1 MIKKLNENRW
11 RIFMLVVGIILVILG
26 ILGKLFSSVSH
37 ITDSTAKAMGWT
49 ALNKIVSILSNILLV
64 IGVLFIIGSFLV

>member
-1 MIKKLNENRW
+1 
-11 RIFMLVVGIILVILG
+11 MLVVGIILVILG

-64 IGVLFIIGSFLV
+64 VGVLFIIGSFLVWYKESWLF

>member
-1 MIKKLNENRW
+1 
-11 RIFMLVVGIILVILG
+11 MLVVGIILVILG

>member
-1 MIKKLNENRW
+1 MEIESKEDF
-11 RIFMLVVGIILVILG
+11 IMLVVGIILVILG

>member
-1 MIKKLNENRW
+1 
-11 RIFMLVVGIILVILG
+11 MLVVGIILVILG

-64 IGVLFIIGSFLV
+64 VGVIFIIGSFLV

>member
-1 MIKKLNENRW
+1 
-11 RIFMLVVGIILVILG
+11 MLVVGIILVILG

-49 ALNKIVSILSNILLV
+49 VLNKIVSILSNILLV
-64 IGVLFIIGSFLV
+64 VGVIFIIGSFLV

>member
-1 MIKKLNENRW
+1 
-11 RIFMLVVGIILVILG
+11 MLVVGIILVILG

-64 IGVLFIIGSFLV
+64 VGVLFIIGSFLV